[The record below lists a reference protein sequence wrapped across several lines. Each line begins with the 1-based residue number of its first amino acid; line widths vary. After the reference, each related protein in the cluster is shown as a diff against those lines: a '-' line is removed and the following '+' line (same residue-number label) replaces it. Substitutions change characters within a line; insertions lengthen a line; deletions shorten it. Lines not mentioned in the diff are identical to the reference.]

1 MDQVFYKFK
10 AVGKKEACMK
20 ILLLCNKSPYPAMEG
35 GPIAMNMII
44 EGLIHAGHTVKVLAV
59 NSNKYKVDISSIPE
73 DYRKKTGIELVYINL
88 SIRPFAAFLNLF
100 SNRSYH
106 VERFISADL
115 ENALIRILHAE
126 KFDIVQFEMLYMS
139 PYVKIVRRY
148 SDAPIVL
155 RTHNIEHLIWKRV
168 AESTKNPLKR
178 YYLQNLVRKL
188 KNYECSVV
196 RQFDGIASIT
206 EQDAVFFRS
215 EQCLR
220 PENGK
225 QIPVIAI
232 PFGIDPGQFP
242 ATTEEPEFPSLFSI
256 GAMDWIPNLEGICWF
271 LEKVWPEINRRYP
284 HLHYYLAGRHMPE
297 WLIEKKIP
305 NVDVVG
311 EVRNAR
317 VFMCSK
323 AILIVP
329 LFSGSGIRVKIIEGM
344 ANGKTIISTTVGAEG
359 IRYSRE
365 KNIFIADTPE
375 EFIRCISNCV
385 ENKVLS
391 ETIGSNA
398 RNLILEEYN
407 RDLIISKLTAFYE
420 KIGK

>member
-1 MDQVFYKFK
+1 
-10 AVGKKEACMK
+10 MK
-20 ILLLCNKSPYPAMEG
+20 ILLLCNKSPYPAVEG

-44 EGLIHAGHTVKVLAV
+44 EGLIRAGHSVKVLAV
-59 NSNKYKVDISSIPE
+59 NSNKYKVDISSIPMG
-73 DYRKKTGIELVYINL
+73 YRKKTGIELVYINL
-88 SIRPFAAFLNLF
+88 SIRPFDAFLNLF
-100 SNRSYH
+100 TSRSYH
-106 VERFISADL
+106 VERFISRDL

-139 PYVKIVRRY
+139 PYARIVRKF
-148 SDAPIVL
+148 SDARIVL
-155 RTHNIEHLIWKRV
+155 RTHNIEHLIWQRV
-168 AESTKNPLKR
+168 AETTKNPLKR
-178 YYLQNLVRKL
+178 YYLRHLVRKL
-188 KNYECSVV
+188 NNYECSVV

-232 PFGIDPGQFP
+232 PFGIDPDQFP
-242 ATTEEPEFPSLFSI
+242 VADEEPEFPSLFSI

-271 LEKVWPEINRRYP
+271 LEKVWPEINHRYP
-284 HLHYYLAGRHMPE
+284 HLHYYLAGRHMPG
-297 WLIEKKIP
+297 WLMEKKIP
-305 NVDVVG
+305 NVIVVG
-311 EVRNAR
+311 EVENSQA
-317 VFMCSK
+317 FMRSK
-323 AILIVP
+323 ALLIVP

-391 ETIGSNA
+391 ETVGRNA
-398 RNLILEEYN
+398 RNLVLAEYN
-407 RDLIISKLTAFYE
+407 RDLIISKLTGFYE